1 MKTWKPQDD
10 FVEQSSNDIWAVC
23 CSATRQAALK
33 LPIIKGDAVAGIGF
47 DATCSPVGLDQVFRR
62 VDRLRTQRTQENERN

>member
-1 MKTWKPQDD
+1 MTWKPQADKD
-10 FVEQSSNDIWAVC
+10 
-23 CSATRQAALK
+23 
-33 LPIIKGDAVAGIGF
+33 DAVAGIGF